1 MKIFTVFAD
10 FFRYIFR
17 VEATSEQDARD
28 TAKRIVKGNIDRV
41 VEGDV
46 YNDYKIV
53 DNKIVRK

>member
-17 VEATSEQDARD
+17 VEAASEQDARD
-28 TAKRIVKGNIDRV
+28 TAKRIVKGNIDKV